1 MGAIDIPPLQYT
13 PTDDVQARVAGLRQS
28 FNEHKTRDVEFRL
41 VQLRRLYW
49 AYVLVPSSR

>member
-13 PTDDVQARVAGLRQS
+13 ATDDVQARVAGLRQS